1 MPLVAPLLASITI
14 TSCYGGDFGGGI
26 SFMSAGVV
34 LVGADIS
41 DSHALTV
48 SRARER
54 GSKKRELK
62 REAKQS
68 QGPTQHHFL
77 PPFPHPH
84 SPAAAW
90 AAAWAACL
98 AS

>member
-48 SRARER
+48 
-54 GSKKRELK
+54 K
-62 REAKQS
+62 REASKKE
-68 QGPTQHHFL
+68 L
-77 PPFPHPH
+77 KKE
-84 SPAAAW
+84 
-90 AAAWAACL
+90 
-98 AS
+98 